1 MQLWRVK
8 FLKLMVSASRLSK
21 YENVQSPISADSSR
35 KFGKMTRKTG
45 LGRGLDSLIPTQESS
60 QPARGITHVPVGDIS
75 PNPRQPRANFDD
87 LELEELAASIREH
100 GIIQPLVLFEAE
112 ENGKYCLIAGERRW
126 LAARKAGLDSVP
138 ALIRQATQQELLE
151 IALVENVQR
160 ADLSPL
166 EAAEAYRQLSEEF
179 QISHEQIAI
188 RVGKSRTSITNTLR
202 LLKLP
207 QSVQRALAAR
217 KISEGHAR
225 ALLALTSVQAQTAAL
240 ETILRHDLNV
250 RQTEELVRKLSGEK
264 PTSQPKPAPPPELVA
279 LEERLRSQLGTRVS
293 LNHGPKG
300 GTLVIHYY
308 SDEELDN
315 IVLRIMGEDS

>member
-1 MQLWRVK
+1 
-8 FLKLMVSASRLSK
+8 
-21 YENVQSPISADSSR
+21 
-35 KFGKMTRKTG
+35 MTRKTG

-60 QPARGITHVPVGDIS
+60 QPARGIQHVPVGDIS
-75 PNPRQPRANFDD
+75 PNPRQPRSNFDD

-138 ALIRQATQQELLE
+138 ALIRQASQQELLE

-188 RVGKSRTSITNTLR
+188 RVGKSRTSVTNTLR

-207 QSVQRALAAR
+207 QTVQRALAAR

-225 ALLALTSVQAQTAAL
+225 ALLALTTAQAQTAAL

-293 LNHGPKG
+293 LNHGQKG

-308 SDEELDN
+308 SDEELDQ
-315 IVLRIMGEDS
+315 IVLRILGEDS